1 MNDYLA
7 LALGVVCAGVG
18 GELFVR
24 GTVAL
29 AGWLRIAPGIVGAT
43 VAAFATSS
51 PEFAVSTTAAI
62 SGKPQI
68 ALGDVLG
75 SNVVNIALL
84 LGIALCFS
92 GISCSKGSLKRDLP
106 LALIA
111 PILTG
116 LLILDGVLSRLD
128 GAALLLV
135 FFGWC
140 TATILEVRRQQSAAG
155 DVLGTHHPNRIALL
169 CIAGL
174 VFLIA
179 AGSLIVTGA
188 RGIGLAFGIPEF
200 VIGATV
206 VALGTSTPEL
216 ATILIA
222 KFRGHDEVGL
232 GTVLGSNIFNGF
244 AILGTAA
251 MICPIAVEL
260 TPVMVALGFGIA
272 ALIFTFPS
280 GDGYLSRRRGI
291 VLLCLYAVYVLA
303 VLQMAEGPEGNS
315 EVLGMANDP
324 AAKL

>member
-1 MNDYLA
+1 M
-7 LALGVVCAGVG
+7 
-18 GELFVR
+18 
-24 GTVAL
+24 AL
-29 AGWLRIAPGIVGAT
+29 AGWLRISPGIVGAT

-51 PEFAVSTTAAI
+51 PELAVSITAAA

-68 ALGDVLG
+68 SMGDVLG
-75 SNVVNIALL
+75 SNVVNVALL

-92 GISCSKGSLKRDLP
+92 GIACPKGSLKRDFP
-106 LALIA
+106 LALIC
-111 PILTG
+111 PILIG
-116 LLILDGVLSRLD
+116 LLVLDGVLSRLD
-128 GAALLLV
+128 GVALLVV
-135 FFGWC
+135 FCGWC

-155 DVLGTHHPNRIALL
+155 EVLGTHRPNRIALL

-174 VFLIA
+174 VLLIA
-179 AGSLIVTGA
+179 AGSLIVSGA
-188 RGIGLAFGIPEF
+188 RGIGHAFGIPEF

-244 AILGTAA
+244 AILGIAA
-251 MICPIAVEL
+251 VICPINVEL
-260 TPVMVALGFGIA
+260 IPVMVALGFGIV
-272 ALIFTFPS
+272 ALIFAFPS

-303 VLQMAEGPEGNS
+303 VLQMGDAPEGHS
-315 EVLGMANDP
+315 EVLGMAKAP
-324 AAKL
+324 